1 PEDLLRVQP
10 AQRAQ
15 GPVVSGSVQPAR
27 RADLRAELGAVV
39 VQVLKDNGE
48 TVRAGELLMRLDDT
62 SIRDALT
69 SAQESLRVATQGL
82 EQAERNLQRLNALR
96 EQGMVS
102 AQALEDAQL
111 RRQQAL
117 GDQVAAKS
125 RVVSAQQQQSR
136 TAVRAPFDGVVGER
150 RASVGDTV
158 QVGRELVKVM
168 DPRTMRF
175 EGLVSADRL
184 QELKLGQPVAFRIN
198 GFSDRRFAGTLQRI
212 DSSDNATTRQVAVWV
227 SFNDSRGAPA
237 VAGLFAEG
245 RIETGTAQ
253 VLSVPESALHRQG
266 DSGHAWRLDAS
277 RLQKVAVKL
286 GERDPRSGEWPVLS
300 GLKAGDRILRNPG
313 SNLTDGQPF
322 RLTAPAAADLA
333 ASAASAA
340 TVTRP
345 AAAASR

>member
-1 PEDLLRVQP
+1 
-10 AQRAQ
+10 
-15 GPVVSGSVQPAR
+15 
-27 RADLRAELGAVV
+27 
-39 VQVLKDNGE
+39 
-48 TVRAGELLMRLDDT
+48 
-62 SIRDALT
+62 
-69 SAQESLRVATQGL
+69 
-82 EQAERNLQRLNALR
+82 
-96 EQGMVS
+96 
-102 AQALEDAQL
+102 
-111 RRQQAL
+111 
-117 GDQVAAKS
+117 
-125 RVVSAQQQQSR
+125 
-136 TAVRAPFDGVVGER
+136 
-150 RASVGDTV
+150 
-158 QVGRELVKVM
+158 
-168 DPRTMRF
+168 
-175 EGLVSADRL
+175 
-184 QELKLGQPVAFRIN
+184 
-198 GFSDRRFAGTLQRI
+198 
-212 DSSDNATTRQVAVWV
+212 
-227 SFNDSRGAPA
+227 